1 MKSFLKSCIFYTV
14 LCFALPVWGAS
25 VPIKVACIGDSIT
38 EGAGLGSRT
47 YPARLSLLLGDG
59 YNVNNY
65 GLGGRTLL
73 SNGDF
78 PYVKENAYRNSLSW
92 EPDIVLIK
100 LGTNDAKPQNW
111 KFGNEYVGDFE
122 ALIASYQALPK
133 PPRILLATPCPVFGN
148 GAFDINP
155 SVVAD
160 EITPFVRD
168 LATRLEL
175 ELIDFHARMA
185 GLSSLFPDTV
195 HPDTRGT
202 AVMAAL
208 AYEGIAQID
217 PEIERP
223 TLSIRNLSS
232 SFNALEWPVDAVSY
246 FVQEIPSLTDSRAKW
261 KVSSALVQRDESVL
275 RIEESKRRPFKIYRL
290 WRP

>member
-1 MKSFLKSCIFYTV
+1 VKSFLKSCIFYTV

-59 YNVNNY
+59 YVVNNY

-73 SNGDF
+73 MKGDI
-78 PYVKENAYRNSLSW
+78 PYVKDSAYRESLSW

-122 ALIASYQALPK
+122 TLIASYQELPN

-160 EITPFVRD
+160 EIAPFVRD

-175 ELIDFHARMA
+175 ELIDFHSRMA
-185 GLSSLFPDTV
+185 ELPSLFPDTV
-195 HPDTRGT
+195 HPNTRGT

-208 AYEGIAQID
+208 AYEGIAQIA
-217 PEIERP
+217 PEIELP
-223 TLSIRNLSS
+223 TLSIRSLSS
-232 SFNALEWPVDAVSY
+232 SFNALEWPVDAASY
-246 FVQEIPSLTDSRAKW
+246 SVQEIASLTNSRAKW
-261 KVSSALVQRDESVL
+261 TVSAALVQRDENVL
-275 RIEESKRRPFKIYRL
+275 RIQESKRKAIKLYRL
-290 WRP
+290 WKP